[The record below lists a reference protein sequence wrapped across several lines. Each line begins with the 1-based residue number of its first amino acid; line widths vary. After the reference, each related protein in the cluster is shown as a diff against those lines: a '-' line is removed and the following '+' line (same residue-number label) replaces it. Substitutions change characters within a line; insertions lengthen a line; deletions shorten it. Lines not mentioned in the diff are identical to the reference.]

1 LSVVACCVQHLSGA
15 DPSAHALTISVDNVS
30 NSKGV
35 VGVLVFR
42 SAQGWPE
49 ENGRAF
55 RAVDVPAQ
63 PGQVT
68 IVIAGLPDGVYG
80 VVVLHDENKNQRL
93 DRNWFGKPKEQWGMS
108 NNPTA
113 RLSAPTFER
122 ARFMLEGDKTIEVLL
137 H

>member
-1 LSVVACCVQHLSGA
+1 
-15 DPSAHALTISVDNVS
+15 
-30 NSKGV
+30 
-35 VGVLVFR
+35 
-42 SAQGWPE
+42 
-49 ENGRAF
+49 
-55 RAVDVPAQ
+55 
-63 PGQVT
+63 VT

-113 RLSAPTFER
+113 RLSAPAFER